1 MKSKLVTVL
10 TLTLSL
16 LATGGLRASS
26 DASDAM
32 TTLRVKVELLTKL
45 GLDAHSIDVDTRGA
59 AVSLTGTVD
68 KRETKELAAEIA
80 RAVKG
85 VSSVDNEIRT
95 EASVRSGKTV
105 DSALTEAEA
114 EVKDALL
121 ENRVQLA
128 LADKLGSDGFRI
140 DVEAANGVVTLQLE
154 KSLAKARRQE
164 AVKIAE
170 GVSGV
175 SRVITLEPS

>member
-1 MKSKLVTVL
+1 MKKTIITVL
-10 TLTLSL
+10 ALTCSL
-16 LATGGLRASS
+16 LAANAVLASG

-32 TTLRVKVELLTKL
+32 TTLKVKIQLLTKL
-45 GLDAHSIDVDTRGA
+45 GIDARSIDVDTEGG
-59 AVSLTGTVD
+59 AVSLGGTVD
-68 KRETKELAAEIA
+68 KRETRELAGEVAA
-80 RAVKG
+80 AVKG
-85 VSSVDNEIRT
+85 VASVDNNLQLESSLRQ
-95 EASVRSGKTV
+95 GKTV

-128 LADKLGSDGFRI
+128 LADRLGSDGFRI
-140 DVEAANGVVTLQLE
+140 GVEAADGVVTLALE

-170 GVSGV
+170 GVHGV
-175 SRVITLEPS
+175 DRVIPIEKS